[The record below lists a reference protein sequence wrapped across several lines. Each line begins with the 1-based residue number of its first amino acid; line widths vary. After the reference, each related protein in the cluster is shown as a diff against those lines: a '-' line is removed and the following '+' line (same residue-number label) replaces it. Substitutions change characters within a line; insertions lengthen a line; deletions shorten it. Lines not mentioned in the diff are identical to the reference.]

1 MSIENIKLF
10 NTLST
15 VISSQI
21 QLTNI
26 LSSNYYKQ
34 SVIDDKLSGLIEL
47 DQNMDTFDET
57 LQELSAKLDALSG
70 PAQPDMSYITSGQL
84 DKHYNNVSN
93 LENAFDF

>member
-34 SVIDDKLSGLIEL
+34 SVIDDKLSGLTEL
-47 DQNMDTFDET
+47 DQNMDTFDEA
-57 LQELSAKLDALSG
+57 LQELSSKLDALSG
-70 PAQPDMSYITSGQL
+70 PVQPDMSCITSGQL
-84 DKHYNNVSN
+84 NTHYNNVSD

>member
-34 SVIDDKLSGLIEL
+34 SVIDDKLSGLTEL
-47 DQNMDTFDET
+47 DQNMDTFDEA
-57 LQELSAKLDALSG
+57 LQELSSKLDALSG
-70 PAQPDMSYITSGQL
+70 PVQPDMSYITSGQL
-84 DKHYNNVSN
+84 NTHYNNVSD

>member
-26 LSSNYYKQ
+26 LSGNYYKQ
-34 SVIDDKLSGLIEL
+34 SVIDQKLSGLAEL
-47 DQNMDTFDET
+47 DQNIESIDTSLE
-57 LQELSAKLDALSG
+57 ELSKKLDALSG
-70 PAQPDMSYITSGQL
+70 TAQPDMSYITSGQL
-84 DKHYNNVSN
+84 DRHYTNVSN

>member
-26 LSSNYYKQ
+26 LSGNYYKQ
-34 SVIDDKLSGLIEL
+34 SVIDQKLSGLAEL
-47 DQNMDTFDET
+47 DQNMESFDQSLE
-57 LQELSAKLDALSG
+57 ELSKKLDALSG

-84 DKHYNNVSN
+84 DRHYTNVSN